1 MNKKQK
7 KNLYRIIAALV
18 LVLILKLL
26 PQFPTPVELLL
37 YCIPYLVVGW
47 DVLRKALLGI
57 KNRQPF
63 DECFLMAVATVGAFA
78 LEVGAADPAAAV
90 SEQKAATSH
99 RLGGGEIIGEGFVK
113 AYGTVYTLSGNYT
126 QSITIETKQDITIN
140 IDDEVTITGVAKF
153 LDVTGTGKVTIN
165 GTKDGVDQKIKMT
178 TDCNVMNTGDTGVVY
193 LEAAGADVTCNGGD
207 YYSKETSEVNSTY
220 SVFCVKDGSLKLNEV
235 TAEAGERTHVID
247 CGGNS
252 SASVEIHGGNFK
264 ASGINSG
271 GIDCRGKGSVSI
283 YNAKVESGNYVLA
296 VGGSS
301 ADLKIYN
308 STVVGENEN
317 SCVSVQHGG
326 SFWAENC
333 EFTSVGNQNYHGGL
347 LYMLSGEATI
357 KDSNY
362 VAEQNGVTG
371 ILAQYLGFAFLN
383 GPHKLTVENTKIK
396 GCEKALSFGYDPEGS
411 DIKLKNV
418 TFEDNETDI
427 YLKNDSS
434 TPTNAPQVEL
444 DEGTKDTVGAI
455 TVQVANPAEGVQITT
470 KTTGKDYQQNLKLTG
485 KNDDW
490 LIGYKKDADGEYRY
504 LTQRKGD
511 KYFGLNT
518 INATATTGEGDNVTT
533 LKPYAQLKEGT
544 PVNLTADILE
554 GKKFARWKVEKVAD
568 GTPVTGLLDAE
579 TENTEN
585 TSFSM
590 PEYDVIITAEYED
603 EIIVDP
609 GTGDTDY
616 GGDIAAGVVIGG
628 IAAVGA
634 YEVGTGLYRILAM
647 DDVAM
652 PTNRIA
658 LAKLLWERAGK
669 PEPESTALYSD
680 ISAEDTDAQK
690 AARWAVEQELLNDA
704 EDGKFH
710 PAFPVSK
717 LRVCL
722 TWEKAKQKGLFD
734 QNNEA

>member
-1 MNKKQK
+1 MRKKS
-7 KNLYRIIAALV
+7 LRFISAALAV
-18 LVLILKLL
+18 SMMASTL
-26 PQFPTPVELLL
+26 P
-37 YCIPYLVVGW
+37 
-47 DVLRKALLGI
+47 
-57 KNRQPF
+57 
-63 DECFLMAVATVGAFA
+63 VGAFA
-78 LEVGAADPAAAV
+78 LEVGAGETTAAV
-90 SEQKAATSH
+90 SEQKAATPCH
-99 RLGGGEIIGEGFVK
+99 LDGGKTIGETFVET
-113 AYGTVYTLSGNYT
+113 YGTVYTLSGNYT
-126 QSITIETKQDITIN
+126 QGITIETKQDITIN

-178 TDCNVMNTGDTGVVY
+178 TNFGEVGGDTGIVY
-193 LEAAGADVTCNGGD
+193 LDAAGADVTCNGGD
-207 YYSKETSEVNSTY
+207 YYSEETSEVWSTY
-220 SVFCVKDGSLKLNEV
+220 SVFCVKDGSLKLNKV
-235 TAEAGERTHVID
+235 IAEAGESTRVVD
-247 CGGNS
+247 CGVYTTS
-252 SASVEIHGGNFK
+252 SLATVEIQEGTFK
-264 ASGINSG
+264 AAGNDSGVIHCGNKGTMTINNATLEMHNG
-271 GIDCRGKGSVSI
+271 GS
-283 YNAKVESGNYVLA
+283 YVLA
-296 VGGSS
+296 ASGSS

-317 SCVSVQHGG
+317 SCVTVQHGG

-333 EFTSVGNQNYHGGL
+333 KFTSVGNRNYNGGL

-418 TFEDNETDI
+418 TFENNKTDI
-427 YLKNDSS
+427 YLSNDSS

-444 DEGTKDTVGAI
+444 DEGTKDTTGAI
-455 TVQVANPAEGVQITT
+455 TVEVAYPAEGVQITT
-470 KTTGKDYQQNLKLTG
+470 KNTGKDYQQNLKLTS
-485 KNDDW
+485 KNDGW
-490 LIGYKKDADGEYRY
+490 LIGYEKGADGEYRY
-504 LTQRKGD
+504 LTQRKDD

-518 INATATTGEGDNVTT
+518 ISATATTGEGDNVTT

-544 PVNLTADILE
+544 PVKLTADILE

-603 EIIVDP
+603 EITVDP

-690 AARWAVEQELLNDA
+690 AARWAVEQGLMKD
-704 EDGKFH
+704 DTDQDDQKFH

-722 TWEKAKQKGLFD
+722 TWNAAREMGLFD
-734 QNNEA
+734 KTEA

>member
-1 MNKKQK
+1 MRKKS
-7 KNLYRIIAALV
+7 LRFISAALAV
-18 LVLILKLL
+18 SMMASTL
-26 PQFPTPVELLL
+26 P
-37 YCIPYLVVGW
+37 
-47 DVLRKALLGI
+47 
-57 KNRQPF
+57 
-63 DECFLMAVATVGAFA
+63 VGAFA
-78 LEVGAADPAAAV
+78 LEVGAADPAATV

-99 RLGGGEIIGEGFVK
+99 RLEGGEIIDDV

-126 QSITIETKQDITIN
+126 QGITIKTKQDITIN

-178 TDCNVMNTGDTGVVY
+178 TDHDHDVIDTGYTGVVF

-207 YYSKETSEVNSTY
+207 YYSKEMSNVGASY

-235 TAEAGERTHVID
+235 TAEAGWNTHVIN
-247 CGGNS
+247 CEGNS

-264 ASGINSG
+264 ASESSESNSG
-271 GIDCRGKGSVSI
+271 GIDCGGKGSVSI

-301 ADLKIYN
+301 AELKIYN
-308 STVVGENEN
+308 STVVGENKS
-317 SCVSVQHGG
+317 SCVTVQHGG

-333 EFTSVGNQNYHGGL
+333 EFTSVGNKNYNGGL
-347 LYMLSGEATI
+347 LYMLSGKATI

-362 VAEQNGVTG
+362 VAERNGVNG
-371 ILAQYLGFAFLN
+371 IRAQYLTVPGLT

-396 GCEKALSFGYDPEGS
+396 GCENALSFGYDPEGS
-411 DIKLKNV
+411 DIELKNV
-418 TFEDNETDI
+418 TFEDNKTDI

-434 TPTNAPQVEL
+434 TPANAPQVEL
-444 DEGTKDTVGAI
+444 DEGTKDTAGAI

-470 KTTGKDYQQNLKLTG
+470 KTTGKDYQQSLKLTS

-490 LIGYKKDADGEYRY
+490 LIGYEKDAGGDADGEYRY
-504 LTQRKGD
+504 LTQREGNE
-511 KYFGLNT
+511 YYGLNT

-533 LKPYAQLKEGT
+533 LKPYAQLKKGT
-544 PVNLTADILE
+544 PVKLTADIPDN
-554 GKKFARWKVEKVAD
+554 ARVTGWKVEKIAAD
-568 GTPVTGLLDAE
+568 GVTEMQGVVEYDAE
-579 TENTEN
+579 NPETATL
-585 TSFSM
+585 TM
-590 PEYDVIITAEYED
+590 PDDDIFVTAEYE
-603 EIIVDP
+603 EGATVDP
-609 GTGDTDY
+609 GTGDGDY

-690 AARWAVEQELLNDA
+690 AARWAVEQGLMNDA

-722 TWEKAKQKGLFD
+722 TWENAKQKGLFD
-734 QNNEA
+734 KTEA

>member
-1 MNKKQK
+1 MRKKS
-7 KNLYRIIAALV
+7 LRFISAALAV
-18 LVLILKLL
+18 SMMASTL
-26 PQFPTPVELLL
+26 P
-37 YCIPYLVVGW
+37 
-47 DVLRKALLGI
+47 
-57 KNRQPF
+57 
-63 DECFLMAVATVGAFA
+63 VGAFA
-78 LEVGAADPAAAV
+78 LEVGAGETTAAV

-99 RLGGGEIIGEGFVK
+99 RLGGGEIIGEGLVET
-113 AYGTVYTLSGNYT
+113 YGTVYTLSGNYT
-126 QSITIETKQDITIN
+126 QGITIETKQDITIN

-207 YYSKETSEVNSTY
+207 YYSEETSDAVSTY

-235 TAEAGERTHVID
+235 IAEAGKLTRVVD
-247 CGGNS
+247 CGVYTTS
-252 SASVEIHGGNFK
+252 SLATVEIQRGTFK
-264 ASGINSG
+264 AAGNDSGVIHCGNKGTMTIN
-271 GIDCRGKGSVSI
+271 
-283 YNAKVESGNYVLA
+283 NATLEMHNGGNYVLA
-296 VGGSS
+296 ASGSS
-301 ADLKIYN
+301 AELKIYN
-308 STVVGENEN
+308 STVVGENEH
-317 SCVSVQHGG
+317 SCVTVQHGG

-333 EFTSVGNQNYHGGL
+333 KFTSVGNRNYNGGL

-396 GCEKALSFGYDPEGS
+396 GCKKALELEYDPEGS

-418 TFEDNETDI
+418 TFENNETDI

-434 TPTNAPQVEL
+434 TPANAPQVEL
-444 DEGTKDTVGAI
+444 DEGTKDTAGAI
-455 TVQVANPAEGVQITT
+455 TVEVENPANGVQITT
-470 KTTGKDYQQNLKLTG
+470 KTTDEDYQQNLKLTG

-504 LTQRKGD
+504 LTQRKGNE
-511 KYFGLNT
+511 YYGLNT

-533 LKPYAQLKEGT
+533 LGPYAQVKEGT
-544 PVNLTADILE
+544 PVKLTADILDN
-554 GKKFARWKVEKVAD
+554 ARVTGWKVEKIA
-568 GTPVTGLLDAE
+568 AE
-579 TENTEN
+579 GVIEVYGVVDYDHENPETA
-585 TSFSM
+585 TLTM
-590 PEYDVIITAEYED
+590 PNYDIFVTAEYE
-603 EIIVDP
+603 EGATVDP
-609 GTGDTDY
+609 GTGDSDY

-722 TWEKAKQKGLFD
+722 TWENAKQKGLFD
-734 QNNEA
+734 

>member
-1 MNKKQK
+1 MRKKS
-7 KNLYRIIAALV
+7 LRFISAALAV
-18 LVLILKLL
+18 SMMASTL
-26 PQFPTPVELLL
+26 P
-37 YCIPYLVVGW
+37 
-47 DVLRKALLGI
+47 
-57 KNRQPF
+57 
-63 DECFLMAVATVGAFA
+63 VGAFA
-78 LEVGAADPAAAV
+78 LEVGAGETTATV
-90 SEQKAATSH
+90 SEQEAATSH
-99 RLGGGEIIGEGFVK
+99 RLDGGEIIGEGV
-113 AYGTVYTLSGNYT
+113 ANGTVYTLSGNYT
-126 QSITIETKQDITIN
+126 KGITIETKQDITIN
-140 IDDEVTITGVAKF
+140 IEGEVTVTGVAKF

-165 GTKDGVDQKIKMT
+165 GTKEGANQKIKMT

-207 YYSKETSEVNSTY
+207 YYSEEMSGVDSTY
-220 SVFCVKDGSLKLNEV
+220 SVFCVKDGSLKLNAV
-235 TAEAGERTHVID
+235 TAEAGKRTDVVD
-247 CGGNS
+247 CGETNS
-252 SASVEIHGGNFK
+252 SASVEIHGGSFK

-271 GIDCRGKGSVSI
+271 VIDCRYKGSVSI
-283 YNAKVESGNYVLA
+283 YNATLEMHNGGNYVLA

-317 SCVSVQHGG
+317 SCVTVQHGG

-333 EFTSVGNQNYHGGL
+333 EFTSVGNKNYNGGL

-371 ILAQYLGFAFLN
+371 ILARYLGFASLN

-396 GCEKALSFGYDPEGS
+396 GCKKAVELDYDPEGS
-411 DIKLKNV
+411 DIELKNV
-418 TFEDNETDI
+418 TFEDNETDL
-427 YLKNDSS
+427 YLKNSTE

-444 DEGTKDTVGAI
+444 DEGTKDTTGAI
-455 TVQVANPAEGVQITT
+455 TVEVAYPAEGVQITT
-470 KTTGKDYQQNLKLTG
+470 KTTGKDYQQSLKLTS
-485 KNDDW
+485 KNDGW
-490 LIGYKKDADGEYRY
+490 LIGYEKDADGDADGEYRY
-504 LTQRKGD
+504 LTQRKDD

-518 INATATTGEGDNVTT
+518 INATATTGEGDKVTA
-533 LKPYAQLKEGT
+533 LGPYAQLKEGT
-544 PVNLTADILE
+544 PVKLTADIPE

-603 EIIVDP
+603 EITVAP
-609 GTGDTDY
+609 GTGDSDY

-669 PEPESTALYSD
+669 PEPGSTALYSD

-734 QNNEA
+734 

>member
-1 MNKKQK
+1 MRKKS
-7 KNLYRIIAALV
+7 LRFISAALAV
-18 LVLILKLL
+18 SMMASTL
-26 PQFPTPVELLL
+26 P
-37 YCIPYLVVGW
+37 
-47 DVLRKALLGI
+47 
-57 KNRQPF
+57 
-63 DECFLMAVATVGAFA
+63 VGAFA
-78 LEVGAADPAAAV
+78 LEVGAGETTAAV

-99 RLGGGEIIGEGFVK
+99 RLGGSEIIGEGFVE

-126 QSITIETKQDITIN
+126 QGITIETKQDITIN

-165 GTKDGVDQKIKMT
+165 GTKDGVNQKIKMT

-207 YYSKETSEVNSTY
+207 YYSEETSDAVSTY

-235 TAEAGERTHVID
+235 IAEAGKLTRVVD
-247 CGGNS
+247 CGVYTTS
-252 SASVEIHGGNFK
+252 SLATVEIQEGTFK
-264 ASGINSG
+264 AAGNDSGVIHCGNKGTMTIN
-271 GIDCRGKGSVSI
+271 
-283 YNAKVESGNYVLA
+283 NATLEMHNGGNYVLA
-296 VGGSS
+296 ASGSS
-301 ADLKIYN
+301 AELKIYN

-317 SCVSVQHGG
+317 SCVTVQHGG

-333 EFTSVGNQNYHGGL
+333 KFTSVGNQNYNGGL
-347 LYMLSGEATI
+347 LYMLSGKATI

-362 VAEQNGVTG
+362 VAERNSVTG

-396 GCEKALSFGYDPEGS
+396 GCENALSFGYDPEGS

-418 TFEDNETDI
+418 TFENNETDI

-434 TPTNAPQVEL
+434 TPANAPQVEL
-444 DEGTKDTVGAI
+444 DEGTKDTAGAI
-455 TVQVANPAEGVQITT
+455 TVEVAHPAEGVQITT

-490 LIGYKKDADGEYRY
+490 LIGYEKGADGEYRY
-504 LTQRKGD
+504 LTQRKGNE
-511 KYFGLNT
+511 YYGLNT
-518 INATATTGEGDNVTT
+518 INATATTGKGDNVTT
-533 LKPYAQLKEGT
+533 LGPYAQLKEGT
-544 PVNLTADILE
+544 PVKLTADIPDN
-554 GKKFARWKVEKVAD
+554 ARVTGWKVEKIA
-568 GTPVTGLLDAE
+568 AE
-579 TENTEN
+579 GVIEVYGVVDYDHENPETA
-585 TSFSM
+585 TLTM
-590 PEYDVIITAEYED
+590 PNYDIFVTAEYE
-603 EIIVDP
+603 EGATVDP
-609 GTGDTDY
+609 GTGDSDY

-722 TWEKAKQKGLFD
+722 TWENAKQKGLFD
-734 QNNEA
+734 

>member
-1 MNKKQK
+1 MRKKS
-7 KNLYRIIAALV
+7 LRFISAALAV
-18 LVLILKLL
+18 SMMASTL
-26 PQFPTPVELLL
+26 P
-37 YCIPYLVVGW
+37 
-47 DVLRKALLGI
+47 
-57 KNRQPF
+57 
-63 DECFLMAVATVGAFA
+63 VGAFA
-78 LEVGAADPAAAV
+78 LEVGAGETTAAV

-99 RLGGGEIIGEGFVK
+99 RLGGSEIIGEGFVE

-126 QSITIETKQDITIN
+126 QGITIETKQDITIN
-140 IDDEVTITGVAKF
+140 IDGEVTITGVAKF

-252 SASVEIHGGNFK
+252 SASVEIHEGNFK
-264 ASGINSG
+264 ASGFNSG

-296 VGGSS
+296 VSGSS
-301 ADLKIYN
+301 AELKIYN

-317 SCVSVQHGG
+317 SCVTVQSGG

-333 EFTSVGNQNYHGGL
+333 EFTSVGNRNYNGGL
-347 LYMLSGEATI
+347 LYMLSGKATI

-362 VAEQNGVTG
+362 VAERNSVTG
-371 ILAQYLGFAFLN
+371 ILAQYLDFAFLN

-396 GCEKALSFGYDPEGS
+396 GCEKAFELEYDREGS
-411 DIKLKNV
+411 DIELKNV
-418 TFEDNETDI
+418 TFEDNETDL
-427 YLKNDSS
+427 YLKNSTE

-444 DEGTKDTVGAI
+444 DEGTKDTAGAI
-455 TVQVANPAEGVQITT
+455 TVQVAHPAEGVQITT
-470 KTTGKDYQQNLKLTG
+470 KTTGKDYQQSLKLTS
-485 KNDDW
+485 KNDSW
-490 LIGYKKDADGEYRY
+490 LIGYEKDADGDADGEYRY
-504 LTQRKGD
+504 LTQRKGN

-554 GKKFARWKVEKVAD
+554 GKKFTGWKVEKVAD
-568 GTPVTGLLDAE
+568 GTLVTGLLDAE

-603 EIIVDP
+603 EITVDP
-609 GTGDTDY
+609 GTSDTDY

-722 TWEKAKQKGLFD
+722 TWENAKQKGLFD
-734 QNNEA
+734 

>member
-1 MNKKQK
+1 MRKKS
-7 KNLYRIIAALV
+7 LRFISAALAV
-18 LVLILKLL
+18 SMMASTL
-26 PQFPTPVELLL
+26 P
-37 YCIPYLVVGW
+37 
-47 DVLRKALLGI
+47 
-57 KNRQPF
+57 
-63 DECFLMAVATVGAFA
+63 VGAFA

-178 TDCNVMNTGDTGVVY
+178 TDHDHDVIDTGYTGVVF

-301 ADLKIYN
+301 AELKIYN

-317 SCVSVQHGG
+317 SCVTVQSGG

-333 EFTSVGNQNYHGGL
+333 EFTSVGNRNYNGGL
-347 LYMLSGEATI
+347 LYMLSGKATI

-362 VAEQNGVTG
+362 VAERNSVTG
-371 ILAQYLGFAFLN
+371 ILAQYLDFAFLN

-396 GCEKALSFGYDPEGS
+396 GCEKALSFGYDPDGS

-427 YLKNDSS
+427 YLENDSS
-434 TPTNAPQVEL
+434 TPANAPQVKL
-444 DEGTKDTVGAI
+444 DKGTKDTAGAI

-470 KTTGKDYQQNLKLTG
+470 KTTGKDYQQSLKLTS
-485 KNDDW
+485 KNDGW
-490 LIGYKKDADGEYRY
+490 LIGYEKDADGDADGEYRY

-544 PVNLTADILE
+544 PVKLTADILDN
-554 GKKFARWKVEKVAD
+554 ARVTGWKVEKIA
-568 GTPVTGLLDAE
+568 AE
-579 TENTEN
+579 GVIEVYGVVDYDHENPETA
-585 TSFSM
+585 TLTM
-590 PEYDVIITAEYED
+590 PNYDIFVTAEYE
-603 EIIVDP
+603 EGATVDP
-609 GTGDTDY
+609 GTGDSDY

-722 TWEKAKQKGLFD
+722 TWENAKQKGLFD
-734 QNNEA
+734 

>member
-1 MNKKQK
+1 MRKKS
-7 KNLYRIIAALV
+7 LRFISAALAV
-18 LVLILKLL
+18 SMMASTL
-26 PQFPTPVELLL
+26 P
-37 YCIPYLVVGW
+37 
-47 DVLRKALLGI
+47 
-57 KNRQPF
+57 
-63 DECFLMAVATVGAFA
+63 VGAFA
-78 LEVGAADPAAAV
+78 LEVGAGETTAAV
-90 SEQKAATSH
+90 SEQKAATPH
-99 RLGGGEIIGEGFVK
+99 PLGGGEKIGETFVK

-264 ASGINSG
+264 ASGFNSG

-296 VGGSS
+296 VSGSS
-301 ADLKIYN
+301 AELKIYN

-317 SCVSVQHGG
+317 SCVTVQSGG

-333 EFTSVGNQNYHGGL
+333 EFTSVGNRNYNGGL
-347 LYMLSGEATI
+347 LYMLSGKATI

-362 VAEQNGVTG
+362 VAERNSVTG

-396 GCEKALSFGYDPEGS
+396 GCKKALELEYDPEGS

-418 TFEDNETDI
+418 TFENNETDI

-434 TPTNAPQVEL
+434 TPANAPQVEL
-444 DEGTKDTVGAI
+444 DEGTKDTAGAI
-455 TVQVANPAEGVQITT
+455 TVEVAHPAEGVQITT
-470 KTTGKDYQQNLKLTG
+470 KTTGKDYQQSLKLTS
-485 KNDDW
+485 KNDGW
-490 LIGYKKDADGEYRY
+490 LIGYEKDADGDADGEYRY

-518 INATATTGEGDNVTT
+518 INATATTGKGDNVTT
-533 LKPYAQLKEGT
+533 LGPYAQVKEDT
-544 PVNLTADILE
+544 EVTLTANAASGDTAS
-554 GKKFARWKVEKVAD
+554 GDKKFVRWKAEKVTAD
-568 GTPVTGLLDAE
+568 SVEDVSSLIVADSENPE
-579 TENTEN
+579 TATL
-585 TSFSM
+585 TM
-590 PEYDVIITAEYED
+590 PDYDIFVTAEYE
-603 EIIVDP
+603 EGATVDP
-609 GTGDTDY
+609 GTSDTDY

-734 QNNEA
+734 QNTEA

>member
-1 MNKKQK
+1 MRKKS
-7 KNLYRIIAALV
+7 LRFISAALAV
-18 LVLILKLL
+18 SMMASTL
-26 PQFPTPVELLL
+26 P
-37 YCIPYLVVGW
+37 
-47 DVLRKALLGI
+47 
-57 KNRQPF
+57 
-63 DECFLMAVATVGAFA
+63 VGAFA
-78 LEVGAADPAAAV
+78 LEVGAGETTAAV
-90 SEQKAATSH
+90 SEQEAATVLSH
-99 RLGGGEIIGEGFVK
+99 DGGTINAGHYIMEG
-113 AYGTVYTLSGNYT
+113 GNYT
-126 QSITIETKQDITIN
+126 GGFTIDTTGDVTIDITG
-140 IDDEVTITGVAKF
+140 EVTVTGVFKF
-153 LDVTGTGKVTIN
+153 LHVTGTGKVIIN

-178 TDCNVMNTGDTGVVY
+178 TTFREVDTEDTGIVY
-193 LEAAGADVTCNGGD
+193 LDAAGADVTCNGGD
-207 YYSKETSEVNSTY
+207 YYSVETSNVVSAY
-220 SVFCVKDGSLKLNEV
+220 SVFCVKDGSLKLNKV
-235 TAEAGERTHVID
+235 TAEAGNRTDVVD
-247 CGGNS
+247 CGKTNS
-252 SASVEIHGGNFK
+252 SASVEIHGGSFK
-264 ASGINSG
+264 ASGIDSMV
-271 GIDCRGKGSVSI
+271 IDCNSKGTI
-283 YNAKVESGNYVLA
+283 YNATLEMHNGGNYVLTA
-296 VGGSS
+296 SGSS

-317 SCVSVQHGG
+317 SCVTVQHGG

-333 EFTSVGNQNYHGGL
+333 EFTSVGNKNYNGGL
-347 LYMLSGEATI
+347 LYMLSGKATI

-362 VAEQNGVTG
+362 VAERNSVTG

-396 GCEKALSFGYDPEGS
+396 GCKKALELEYDPEGS

-418 TFEDNETDI
+418 TFENNETDI

-434 TPTNAPQVEL
+434 TPANAPQVEL
-444 DEGTKDTVGAI
+444 DEGTKDTAGAI
-455 TVQVANPAEGVQITT
+455 TVEVAHPAEGVQITT
-470 KTTGKDYQQNLKLTG
+470 KTTGKDYQQSLKLTS
-485 KNDDW
+485 KNDGW
-490 LIGYKKDADGEYRY
+490 LIGYEKDADGDADGEYRY

-518 INATATTGEGDNVTT
+518 INATATTGKGDNVTT
-533 LKPYAQLKEGT
+533 LGPYAQLKEGT
-544 PVNLTADILE
+544 PVKLTADILDN
-554 GKKFARWKVEKVAD
+554 ARVTGWKVEKIA
-568 GTPVTGLLDAE
+568 AE
-579 TENTEN
+579 GVIEVYGVVDYDHENPETA
-585 TSFSM
+585 TLTM
-590 PEYDVIITAEYED
+590 PDYDIFVTAEYE
-603 EIIVDP
+603 EGATVDP
-609 GTGDTDY
+609 GTGDSDY

-722 TWEKAKQKGLFD
+722 TWENAKQKGLFD
-734 QNNEA
+734 

>member
-1 MNKKQK
+1 MRKKS
-7 KNLYRIIAALV
+7 LRFISAALAV
-18 LVLILKLL
+18 SMMASTL
-26 PQFPTPVELLL
+26 P
-37 YCIPYLVVGW
+37 
-47 DVLRKALLGI
+47 
-57 KNRQPF
+57 
-63 DECFLMAVATVGAFA
+63 VGAFA
-78 LEVGAADPAAAV
+78 LEVGAGETTAAV
-90 SEQKAATSH
+90 SEQEAAKSH
-99 RLGGGEIIGEGFVK
+99 RLDGGEIIGEDVANG
-113 AYGTVYTLSGNYT
+113 AVYTLSGNYT
-126 QSITIETKQDITIN
+126 QGISITTSKDITIN
-140 IDDEVTITGVAKF
+140 IEGEVTVTGVVKF
-153 LDVTGTGKVTIN
+153 LYVTGTGKVTIN
-165 GTKDGVDQKIKMT
+165 GTKDGAAIKMT
-178 TDCNVMNTGDTGVVY
+178 TNCEAVDTIDSGIVY
-193 LEAAGADVTCNGGD
+193 LDAAGADVTCNGGD
-207 YYSKETSEVNSTY
+207 YYSEETSDIWSTY
-220 SVFCVKDGSLKLNEV
+220 SVFCVKDGSLKLNAV
-235 TAEAGERTHVID
+235 TAEAGKGTDVVD
-247 CGGNS
+247 CGETNSSATNS
-252 SASVEIHGGNFK
+252 SASVEIHGGSFK
-264 ASGINSG
+264 ASGSSSG
-271 GIDCRGKGSVSI
+271 VIDCRYKGSVSI
-283 YNAKVESGNYVLA
+283 YNATLEMHNGGNHVLA

-301 ADLKIYN
+301 AELKIYN
-308 STVVGENEN
+308 STVVGENEH
-317 SCVSVQHGG
+317 SCVTVQHGG

-333 EFTSVGNQNYHGGL
+333 KFTSVGNQSYNGGL

-362 VAEQNGVTG
+362 VAKQNGVTG

-396 GCEKALSFGYDPEGS
+396 GCENALSFGYDPEGS

-434 TPTNAPQVEL
+434 TPANAPQVEL
-444 DEGTKDTVGAI
+444 DEGTKDTAGAI
-455 TVQVANPAEGVQITT
+455 TVEVANPAEGVQITT
-470 KTTGKDYQQNLKLTG
+470 KTTGKDYQQNLKLTS

-518 INATATTGEGDNVTT
+518 IDATATTGEGGNVTT
-533 LKPYAQLKEGT
+533 LEPYAQVKEGT
-544 PVNLTADILE
+544 PVNLTANAAPG

-590 PEYDVIITAEYED
+590 PEYDVIITAEYE
-603 EIIVDP
+603 EGTTVDP
-609 GTGDTDY
+609 GTSDTDY

-734 QNNEA
+734 KTEA

>member
-1 MNKKQK
+1 MRKKS
-7 KNLYRIIAALV
+7 LRFISAALAV
-18 LVLILKLL
+18 SMMASTL
-26 PQFPTPVELLL
+26 P
-37 YCIPYLVVGW
+37 
-47 DVLRKALLGI
+47 
-57 KNRQPF
+57 
-63 DECFLMAVATVGAFA
+63 VGAFA
-78 LEVGAADPAAAV
+78 LEVGAGETTATV

-99 RLGGGEIIGEGFVK
+99 RLEGGEIIGEGV
-113 AYGTVYTLSGNYT
+113 ANGTVYTLSGNYT
-126 QSITIETKQDITIN
+126 QGISITTSKDITIN
-140 IDDEVTITGVAKF
+140 IEGEVTVTGVAKF

-165 GTKDGVDQKIKMT
+165 GTKDGADQKIKMT

-207 YYSKETSEVNSTY
+207 YYSKETSDVVSTY
-220 SVFCVKDGSLKLNEV
+220 SVFCVKDGSLKLNKV
-235 TAEAGERTHVID
+235 IAGAGEYTDVID

-271 GIDCRGKGSVSI
+271 GIDCRNKGSVSI

-296 VGGSS
+296 ASGSS
-301 ADLKIYN
+301 AELKIYN
-308 STVVGENEN
+308 STIVGKNEN
-317 SCVSVQHGG
+317 SCVTVQHGG

-333 EFTSVGNQNYHGGL
+333 EFTSVGNRNYNGGL

-371 ILAQYLGFAFLN
+371 ILAQYLGFASLN

-396 GCEKALSFGYDPEGS
+396 GCKKAVELDYDPEGS

-418 TFEDNETDI
+418 TFEDNETDL
-427 YLKNDSS
+427 YLKNSTE

-444 DEGTKDTVGAI
+444 DEGTKDTAGAI
-455 TVQVANPAEGVQITT
+455 TVEVANPADGVQITT
-470 KTTGKDYQQNLKLTG
+470 KNTGKDYQQNLKLTS
-485 KNDDW
+485 KNDGW
-490 LIGYKKDADGEYRY
+490 LIGYEKDAGGEYRY

-511 KYFGLNT
+511 KYYGLNT
-518 INATATTGEGDNVTT
+518 ISATATTGEGDNVTT
-533 LKPYAQLKEGT
+533 LKPYAQLKEDT
-544 PVNLTADILE
+544 PVKLTADILE

-603 EIIVDP
+603 EITVDP
-609 GTGDTDY
+609 GTGDSDY

-690 AARWAVEQELLNDA
+690 AARWAVEQGLMNDA

-722 TWEKAKQKGLFD
+722 TWENAKQKGLFD
-734 QNNEA
+734 

>member
-1 MNKKQK
+1 MRKKS
-7 KNLYRIIAALV
+7 LRFISAALAV
-18 LVLILKLL
+18 SMMASTL
-26 PQFPTPVELLL
+26 P
-37 YCIPYLVVGW
+37 
-47 DVLRKALLGI
+47 
-57 KNRQPF
+57 
-63 DECFLMAVATVGAFA
+63 VGAFA
-78 LEVGAADPAAAV
+78 LEVGAGETTAAV
-90 SEQKAATSH
+90 SEQKAATPCH
-99 RLGGGEIIGEGFVK
+99 LDGGKTIGETFVET
-113 AYGTVYTLSGNYT
+113 YGTVYTLSGNYT
-126 QSITIETKQDITIN
+126 QGITIETKQDITIN
-140 IDDEVTITGVAKF
+140 IDGEVTITGVAKF

-235 TAEAGERTHVID
+235 TAEAGESTHVID

-301 ADLKIYN
+301 AELKIYN

-317 SCVSVQHGG
+317 SCVTVQSGG

-333 EFTSVGNQNYHGGL
+333 EFTSVGNRNYNGGL
-347 LYMLSGEATI
+347 LYMLSGKATI

-362 VAEQNGVTG
+362 VAERNSVTG

-396 GCEKALSFGYDPEGS
+396 GCKKALELEYDPEGS

-418 TFEDNETDI
+418 TFENNETDI

-434 TPTNAPQVEL
+434 TPANAPQVEL
-444 DEGTKDTVGAI
+444 DEGTKDTAGAI
-455 TVQVANPAEGVQITT
+455 TVEVAHPAEGVQITT
-470 KTTGKDYQQNLKLTG
+470 KTTGKDYQQSLKLTS
-485 KNDDW
+485 KNDGW
-490 LIGYKKDADGEYRY
+490 LIGYEKDADGDADGEYRY

-533 LKPYAQLKEGT
+533 LGPYAQVKEDT
-544 PVNLTADILE
+544 EVTLTANAASGDTAS
-554 GKKFARWKVEKVAD
+554 GDKKFVRWKAEKVTAD
-568 GTPVTGLLDAE
+568 SVEDVSSLIVADSENPE
-579 TENTEN
+579 TATL
-585 TSFSM
+585 TM
-590 PEYDVIITAEYED
+590 PNYDIFVTAEYE
-603 EIIVDP
+603 EGATVDP
-609 GTGDTDY
+609 GTGDSDY

-722 TWEKAKQKGLFD
+722 TWENAKQKGLFD
-734 QNNEA
+734 

>member
-1 MNKKQK
+1 MRKKS
-7 KNLYRIIAALV
+7 LRFISAALAV
-18 LVLILKLL
+18 SMMASTL
-26 PQFPTPVELLL
+26 P
-37 YCIPYLVVGW
+37 
-47 DVLRKALLGI
+47 
-57 KNRQPF
+57 
-63 DECFLMAVATVGAFA
+63 VGAFA
-78 LEVGAADPAAAV
+78 LEVGAGETTAAV

-99 RLGGGEIIGEGFVK
+99 RLEGGEIIDDV

-126 QSITIETKQDITIN
+126 QGITIKTKQDITIN

-178 TDCNVMNTGDTGVVY
+178 TDHDHDVIDTGYTGVVF

-207 YYSKETSEVNSTY
+207 YYSEETSNVGSTY

-247 CGGNS
+247 CEGNS

-264 ASGINSG
+264 AAGGNSG
-271 GIDCRGKGSVSI
+271 GIDCGGKGSVSI

-301 ADLKIYN
+301 AELKIYN
-308 STVVGENEN
+308 STVVGENKS
-317 SCVSVQHGG
+317 SCVTVQYGG

-333 EFTSVGNQNYHGGL
+333 EFTSVGNQNYNGGL

-371 ILAQYLGFAFLN
+371 ILARYLTVPGLT

-396 GCEKALSFGYDPEGS
+396 GCKEAFELEYDPDGS

-427 YLKNDSS
+427 YLENDEN
-434 TPTNAPQVEL
+434 TPANAPHVEL
-444 DEGTKDTVGAI
+444 DENTKDTAGAI

-470 KTTGKDYQQNLKLTG
+470 KTTGKDYQQSLKLTS

-533 LKPYAQLKEGT
+533 LGPYAQVKEDT
-544 PVNLTADILE
+544 EVTLTANAASGDTAS
-554 GKKFARWKVEKVAD
+554 GDKKFVRWKAEKVTAD
-568 GTPVTGLLDAE
+568 SVEDVSSLIVADSENPE
-579 TENTEN
+579 TATL
-585 TSFSM
+585 TM
-590 PEYDVIITAEYED
+590 PNYDIFVTAEYE
-603 EIIVDP
+603 EGATVDP
-609 GTGDTDY
+609 GTGDSDY

-722 TWEKAKQKGLFD
+722 TWENAKQKGLFD
-734 QNNEA
+734 

>member
-1 MNKKQK
+1 MRKKS
-7 KNLYRIIAALV
+7 LRFISAALAMSMMAST
-18 LVLILKLL
+18 L
-26 PQFPTPVELLL
+26 P
-37 YCIPYLVVGW
+37 
-47 DVLRKALLGI
+47 
-57 KNRQPF
+57 
-63 DECFLMAVATVGAFA
+63 VGAFA
-78 LEVGAADPAAAV
+78 LEVGAGETTAAV

-99 RLGGGEIIGEGFVK
+99 RLEGGKIIDEGFVE
-113 AYGTVYTLSGNYT
+113 ANGTVYTLSGNYT
-126 QSITIETKQDITIN
+126 QGITIETKQDITIN

-178 TDCNVMNTGDTGVVY
+178 TDFGVINTGDTGIVY
-193 LEAAGADVTCNGGD
+193 LDAAGADVTCNGGD
-207 YYSKETSEVNSTY
+207 YYSKETSHVSSSY
-220 SVFCVKDGSLKLNEV
+220 SVFCVNDGSLKLNEV
-235 TAEAGERTHVID
+235 TAEAGWNTYVIN
-247 CGGNS
+247 CEGNS

-264 ASGINSG
+264 ASESTSG
-271 GIDCRGKGSVSI
+271 GIACGDKGSVSI

-301 ADLKIYN
+301 AELKIYN

-317 SCVSVQHGG
+317 SCVTVQHGG

-333 EFTSVGNQNYHGGL
+333 EFTSVGNKNYNGGL
-347 LYMLSGEATI
+347 LYMLSGKATI

-362 VAEQNGVTG
+362 VAERNGVTG
-371 ILAQYLGFAFLN
+371 ILAQYLTVPGLT

-396 GCEKALSFGYDPEGS
+396 GCENALSFGYDPEGS
-411 DIKLKNV
+411 DIELKNV

-434 TPTNAPQVEL
+434 TPANAPQVEL
-444 DEGTKDTVGAI
+444 DEGTKDTAGAI

-470 KTTGKDYQQNLKLTG
+470 KTTGKDYQQSLKLTS
-485 KNDDW
+485 KNDGW
-490 LIGYKKDADGEYRY
+490 LIGYEKDADGDADGEYRY
-504 LTQRKGD
+504 LTKRKGD

-544 PVNLTADILE
+544 PVKLTADILE

-590 PEYDVIITAEYED
+590 PEYDVIITAEYEN
-603 EIIVDP
+603 EIVVDP
-609 GTGDTDY
+609 GTGDSDY

-690 AARWAVEQELLNDA
+690 AARWAVEQGLMNDA

-722 TWEKAKQKGLFD
+722 TWNAAREMGLFD
-734 QNNEA
+734 KTEE

>member
-1 MNKKQK
+1 MRKKS
-7 KNLYRIIAALV
+7 LRFISAALAV
-18 LVLILKLL
+18 SMMASTL
-26 PQFPTPVELLL
+26 P
-37 YCIPYLVVGW
+37 
-47 DVLRKALLGI
+47 
-57 KNRQPF
+57 
-63 DECFLMAVATVGAFA
+63 VGAFA
-78 LEVGAADPAAAV
+78 LEVGAGETTAAV
-90 SEQKAATSH
+90 SEQKAATPH
-99 RLGGGEIIGEGFVK
+99 PLGGGEKIGETFVK

-178 TDCNVMNTGDTGVVY
+178 TDHDHDVIDTGYTGVVF

-207 YYSKETSEVNSTY
+207 YYSKETSHVGASY

-235 TAEAGERTHVID
+235 TAEAGWNTHVIN
-247 CGGNS
+247 CEGNS

-264 ASGINSG
+264 ASESNSG
-271 GIDCRGKGSVSI
+271 GIDCGGKGSVSI

-301 ADLKIYN
+301 AELKIYN
-308 STVVGENEN
+308 STVVGENKS
-317 SCVSVQHGG
+317 SCVTVQYGG

-333 EFTSVGNQNYHGGL
+333 EFTSVGNQSYSGGF
-347 LYMLSGEATI
+347 LYMLSGKATI

-362 VAEQNGVTG
+362 VAEQNGLTG
-371 ILAQYLGFAFLN
+371 ILAQYLTVPGLT

-396 GCEKALSFGYDPEGS
+396 GCKEAFNLEYDPEGS

-418 TFEDNETDI
+418 TFENNETDI
-427 YLKNDSS
+427 YLENDSS
-434 TPTNAPQVEL
+434 TPANAPQVKL
-444 DEGTKDTVGAI
+444 DKGTKDTAGAI
-455 TVQVANPAEGVQITT
+455 TVEVENPANGVQITT
-470 KTTGKDYQQNLKLTG
+470 KTTDEDYQQNLKLAS
-485 KNDDW
+485 KNDGW

-504 LTQRKGD
+504 LTKREGD
-511 KYFGLNT
+511 NYFGLNT
-518 INATATTGEGDNVTT
+518 INATATTGEGDNATT
-533 LKPYAQLKEGT
+533 LESYAQLTEGT
-544 PVNLTADILE
+544 PVKLTADIPG
-554 GKKFARWKVEKVAD
+554 GKPCTGWKVEKIAAE
-568 GTPVTGLLDAE
+568 GVTEVHDAGVIKYDPENPE
-579 TENTEN
+579 TATL
-585 TSFSM
+585 TM
-590 PEYDVIITAEYED
+590 PDYDIFVTAEYE
-603 EIIVDP
+603 EGATVDP
-609 GTGDTDY
+609 GTGDSDY

-722 TWEKAKQKGLFD
+722 TWENAKQKGLFD
-734 QNNEA
+734 

>member
-1 MNKKQK
+1 MRKKS
-7 KNLYRIIAALV
+7 LRFISAALAV
-18 LVLILKLL
+18 SMMASTL
-26 PQFPTPVELLL
+26 P
-37 YCIPYLVVGW
+37 
-47 DVLRKALLGI
+47 
-57 KNRQPF
+57 
-63 DECFLMAVATVGAFA
+63 VGAFA
-78 LEVGAADPAAAV
+78 LEVGAGETTAAV

-99 RLGGGEIIGEGFVK
+99 RLGGGEKIGETFVK

-126 QSITIETKQDITIN
+126 QGITIETKQDITIN
-140 IDDEVTITGVAKF
+140 IDDTVTITGVAKF

-165 GTKDGVDQKIKMT
+165 GTKDGVDQNIKMK
-178 TDCNVMNTGDTGVVY
+178 TDCDVMNTGDTGIVY
-193 LEAAGADVTCNGGD
+193 LDAAGADVTCNGGD
-207 YYSKETSEVNSTY
+207 YYSEEMSDADSTY
-220 SVFCVKDGSLKLNEV
+220 SVFCVKDGSLKLNAV
-235 TAEAGERTHVID
+235 TAEAGKRTDVVD
-247 CGGNS
+247 CGETNSSATNS
-252 SASVEIHGGNFK
+252 SASVEIHGGSFK
-264 ASGINSG
+264 ASGISSG
-271 GIDCRGKGSVSI
+271 VIDCNSKGTI
-283 YNAKVESGNYVLA
+283 YNATLEMHNGGNYVLDA
-296 VGGSS
+296 IGSS
-301 ADLKIYN
+301 AELKIYN

-317 SCVSVQHGG
+317 SCVTVQFGG

-333 EFTSVGNQNYHGGL
+333 EFTSVGNQNYNGGL

-357 KDSNY
+357 KDSSY
-362 VAEQNGVTG
+362 VTKQSGATG
-371 ILAQYLGFAFLN
+371 ILAQYLNFASLN

-396 GCEKALSFGYDPEGS
+396 GCENALSFGYDPEGS

-418 TFEDNETDI
+418 TFEDNKTDI
-427 YLKNDSS
+427 YLSNDSS

-444 DEGTKDTVGAI
+444 DEGTKDTAGAI

-490 LIGYKKDADGEYRY
+490 LIGYEKGADGEYRY
-504 LTQRKGD
+504 LTQRKGNE
-511 KYFGLNT
+511 YYGLNT
-518 INATATTGEGDNVTT
+518 INATATTGKGDNVTT
-533 LKPYAQLKEGT
+533 LGPYAQLKEGT
-544 PVNLTADILE
+544 PVKLTADIPDN
-554 GKKFARWKVEKVAD
+554 ARVTGWKVEKIA
-568 GTPVTGLLDAE
+568 AE
-579 TENTEN
+579 GVIEVYGVVDYDHENPETA
-585 TSFSM
+585 TLTM
-590 PEYDVIITAEYED
+590 PNYDIFVTAEYE
-603 EIIVDP
+603 EGATVDP
-609 GTGDTDY
+609 GTGDSDY

-722 TWEKAKQKGLFD
+722 TWENAKQKGLFD
-734 QNNEA
+734 

>member
-1 MNKKQK
+1 MRKKS
-7 KNLYRIIAALV
+7 LRFISAALAV
-18 LVLILKLL
+18 SMMASTL
-26 PQFPTPVELLL
+26 P
-37 YCIPYLVVGW
+37 
-47 DVLRKALLGI
+47 
-57 KNRQPF
+57 
-63 DECFLMAVATVGAFA
+63 VGAFA
-78 LEVGAADPAAAV
+78 LEVGAADPAATV
-90 SEQKAATSH
+90 SEQEAAKSH
-99 RLGGGEIIGEGFVK
+99 RLDGGEKIGEEFVEAK
-113 AYGTVYTLSGNYT
+113 GTVYTLSGNYT
-126 QSITIETKQDITIN
+126 KGITIETKQDITIN

-153 LDVTGTGKVTIN
+153 LHVTGTGKVTIN
-165 GTKDGVDQKIKMT
+165 GTKDGADQNIKMK
-178 TDCNVMNTGDTGVVY
+178 TDCDVMNTGDTGIVY
-193 LEAAGADVTCNGGD
+193 LDAAGADVTCNGGD
-207 YYSKETSEVNSTY
+207 YYSEEMSDADSTY
-220 SVFCVKDGSLKLNEV
+220 SVFCVKDGSLKLNAV
-235 TAEAGERTHVID
+235 TAEAGKRTDVVD
-247 CGGNS
+247 CGETNSSATNS
-252 SASVEIHGGNFK
+252 SASVEIHGGSFK
-264 ASGINSG
+264 ASGISSG
-271 GIDCRGKGSVSI
+271 VIDCNSKGTI
-283 YNAKVESGNYVLA
+283 YNATLEMHNGGNYVLDA
-296 VGGSS
+296 IGSS
-301 ADLKIYN
+301 AELKIYN

-317 SCVSVQHGG
+317 SCVTVQFGG

-333 EFTSVGNQNYHGGL
+333 EFTSVGNQNYNGGL
-347 LYMLSGEATI
+347 LYMLSGKATI

-362 VAEQNGVTG
+362 VAERNSVTG
-371 ILAQYLGFAFLN
+371 ILAQYLDFAFLN

-396 GCEKALSFGYDPEGS
+396 GCEKAFELEYDREGS
-411 DIKLKNV
+411 DIELKNV

-434 TPTNAPQVEL
+434 TPANAPQVEL
-444 DEGTKDTVGAI
+444 DEGTKDTAGAI

-470 KTTGKDYQQNLKLTG
+470 KTTGKDYQQNLKLTS
-485 KNDDW
+485 KNDGW
-490 LIGYKKDADGEYRY
+490 LIGYEKDADGDADGEYRY

-518 INATATTGEGDNVTT
+518 ISATATTGEGDNVTT
-533 LKPYAQLKEGT
+533 LGPYAQVKEDT
-544 PVNLTADILE
+544 EVTLTANAASGDTAS
-554 GKKFARWKVEKVAD
+554 GDKKFVRWKAEKVTAD
-568 GTPVTGLLDAE
+568 SVEDVSSLIVADSENPE
-579 TENTEN
+579 TATL
-585 TSFSM
+585 TM
-590 PEYDVIITAEYED
+590 PNYDIFVTAEYE
-603 EIIVDP
+603 EGATVDP
-609 GTGDTDY
+609 GTGDSDY

-722 TWEKAKQKGLFD
+722 TWENAKQKGLFD
-734 QNNEA
+734 

>member
-1 MNKKQK
+1 MRKKS
-7 KNLYRIIAALV
+7 LRFISAALAV
-18 LVLILKLL
+18 SMMASTL
-26 PQFPTPVELLL
+26 P
-37 YCIPYLVVGW
+37 
-47 DVLRKALLGI
+47 
-57 KNRQPF
+57 
-63 DECFLMAVATVGAFA
+63 VGAFA
-78 LEVGAADPAAAV
+78 LEVGAGETTAAV

-99 RLGGGEIIGEGFVK
+99 RLGGSEIIGEGFVE

-126 QSITIETKQDITIN
+126 QGITIETKQDITIN

-178 TDCNVMNTGDTGVVY
+178 TDHDHDVIDTGYTGVVF

-207 YYSKETSEVNSTY
+207 YYSKETSHVGASY

-235 TAEAGERTHVID
+235 TAEAGWNTHVIN
-247 CGGNS
+247 CEGNS

-264 ASGINSG
+264 ASESNSG
-271 GIDCRGKGSVSI
+271 GIDCGGKGSVSI

-301 ADLKIYN
+301 AELKIYN
-308 STVVGENEN
+308 STVVGENKS
-317 SCVSVQHGG
+317 SCVTVQYGG

-333 EFTSVGNQNYHGGL
+333 EFTSVGNQSYSGGF
-347 LYMLSGEATI
+347 LYMLSGKATI

-362 VAEQNGVTG
+362 VAEQNGLTG
-371 ILAQYLGFAFLN
+371 ILAQYLTVPGLT

-396 GCEKALSFGYDPEGS
+396 GCKEAFNLEYDPEGS

-418 TFEDNETDI
+418 TFENNETDI
-427 YLKNDSS
+427 YLENDSS
-434 TPTNAPQVEL
+434 TPANAPQVKL
-444 DEGTKDTVGAI
+444 DEGTKDTAGAI

-470 KTTGKDYQQNLKLTG
+470 KTTGKDYQQNLKLTS
-485 KNDDW
+485 KNDGW
-490 LIGYKKDADGEYRY
+490 LIGYEKDADGDADGEYRY

-518 INATATTGEGDNVTT
+518 ISATATTGEGDNVTT

-590 PEYDVIITAEYED
+590 PEYDVIITAEYEN
-603 EIIVDP
+603 ESIVDP
-609 GTGDTDY
+609 GTSDTDY

-722 TWEKAKQKGLFD
+722 TWENAKQKGLFD
-734 QNNEA
+734 

>member
-1 MNKKQK
+1 MRKKS
-7 KNLYRIIAALV
+7 LRFISAALAV
-18 LVLILKLL
+18 SMMASTL
-26 PQFPTPVELLL
+26 P
-37 YCIPYLVVGW
+37 
-47 DVLRKALLGI
+47 
-57 KNRQPF
+57 
-63 DECFLMAVATVGAFA
+63 VGAFA
-78 LEVGAADPAAAV
+78 LEVGAGETTAAV
-90 SEQKAATSH
+90 SEQKAATPCH
-99 RLGGGEIIGEGFVK
+99 LDGGKTIGETFVET
-113 AYGTVYTLSGNYT
+113 YGTVYTLSGNYT
-126 QSITIETKQDITIN
+126 QGITIETKQDITIN
-140 IDDEVTITGVAKF
+140 IEGEVTITGVAKF

-165 GTKDGVDQKIKMT
+165 GTKDGAAQKIKMT
-178 TDCNVMNTGDTGVVY
+178 TDFEAVRTGDTGIVY
-193 LEAAGADVTCNGGD
+193 LDAAGADVTCNGGD
-207 YYSKETSEVNSTY
+207 YYSEETSDVGSTY
-220 SVFCVKDGSLKLNEV
+220 SVFCVKDGSLKLNAV
-235 TAEAGERTHVID
+235 TAEAGKSTDVVD
-247 CGGNS
+247 CGGTNS
-252 SASVEIHGGNFK
+252 SASVEIHGGSFK
-264 ASGINSG
+264 ASGSNSG
-271 GIDCRGKGSVSI
+271 VIDCNSKGTI
-283 YNAKVESGNYVLA
+283 YNATLEMHNGGSYVLA
-296 VGGSS
+296 AGGSS

-317 SCVSVQHGG
+317 SCVTVQYGG

-333 EFTSVGNQNYHGGL
+333 EFTSTGNNGGKL
-347 LYMLSGEATI
+347 LNMLSGKATI
-357 KDSNY
+357 KDSSY
-362 VAEQNGVTG
+362 VAKQSGMIG
-371 ILAQYLGFAFLN
+371 IRAQYLTVPGLH
-383 GPHKLTVENTKIK
+383 GPHKLTVENTNIK
-396 GCEKALSFGYDPEGS
+396 GCQKAFDLMYDPEGS
-411 DIKLKNV
+411 DIELKNV

-427 YLKNDSS
+427 YLSNDSS
-434 TPTNAPQVEL
+434 TPANAPHVEL
-444 DEGTKDTVGAI
+444 DKGTKDTAGAI

-470 KTTGKDYQQNLKLTG
+470 KTTGKDYQQNLKLAS
-485 KNDDW
+485 KNDGW
-490 LIGYKKDADGEYRY
+490 LIGYEKDADGDADGEYRY

-590 PEYDVIITAEYED
+590 PEYDVIITAEYEN
-603 EIIVDP
+603 ESIVDP
-609 GTGDTDY
+609 GTSDTDY

-722 TWEKAKQKGLFD
+722 TWENAKQKGLFD
-734 QNNEA
+734 

>member
-1 MNKKQK
+1 MRKKS
-7 KNLYRIIAALV
+7 LRFISAALAV
-18 LVLILKLL
+18 SMMASTL
-26 PQFPTPVELLL
+26 P
-37 YCIPYLVVGW
+37 
-47 DVLRKALLGI
+47 
-57 KNRQPF
+57 
-63 DECFLMAVATVGAFA
+63 VGAFA
-78 LEVGAADPAAAV
+78 LEVGAGETTAAV
-90 SEQKAATSH
+90 SEQKAATPCH
-99 RLGGGEIIGEGFVK
+99 LDGGKTIGETFVET
-113 AYGTVYTLSGNYT
+113 YGTVYTLSGNYT
-126 QSITIETKQDITIN
+126 QGITIETKQDITIN

-207 YYSKETSEVNSTY
+207 YYSEETSDAVSTY

-235 TAEAGERTHVID
+235 IAEAGKLTRVVD
-247 CGGNS
+247 CGVYTTS
-252 SASVEIHGGNFK
+252 SLATVEIQRGTFK
-264 ASGINSG
+264 AAGNDSGVIHCGNKGTMTIN
-271 GIDCRGKGSVSI
+271 
-283 YNAKVESGNYVLA
+283 NATLEMHNGGNYVLA
-296 VGGSS
+296 ASGSS
-301 ADLKIYN
+301 AELKIYN
-308 STVVGENEN
+308 STVVGENEH
-317 SCVSVQHGG
+317 SCVTVQHGG

-333 EFTSVGNQNYHGGL
+333 KFTSVGNQNYNGGL

-371 ILAQYLGFAFLN
+371 ILAQYLGFASLN

-396 GCEKALSFGYDPEGS
+396 GCKKAFNLDYDPEGS

-418 TFEDNETDI
+418 TFEDNETDL
-427 YLKNDSS
+427 YLKNSTE

-444 DEGTKDTVGAI
+444 DEGTKDTAGAI
-455 TVQVANPAEGVQITT
+455 TVEVENPANGVQITT
-470 KTTGKDYQQNLKLTG
+470 KTTDEDYQQNLKLAS
-485 KNDDW
+485 KNDGW

-504 LTQRKGD
+504 LTQREGD
-511 KYFGLNT
+511 TYFGLNT

-554 GKKFARWKVEKVAD
+554 GKKFTGWKVEKVAD

-590 PEYDVIITAEYED
+590 PEYDVIITAEYEN
-603 EIIVDP
+603 EIVVDP
-609 GTGDTDY
+609 GTGDSDY

-722 TWEKAKQKGLFD
+722 TWENAKQKGLFD
-734 QNNEA
+734 

>member
-1 MNKKQK
+1 MRKKS
-7 KNLYRIIAALV
+7 LRFISAALAV
-18 LVLILKLL
+18 SMMASTL
-26 PQFPTPVELLL
+26 P
-37 YCIPYLVVGW
+37 
-47 DVLRKALLGI
+47 
-57 KNRQPF
+57 
-63 DECFLMAVATVGAFA
+63 VGAFA
-78 LEVGAADPAAAV
+78 LEVGAGETTAAV

-99 RLGGGEIIGEGFVK
+99 RLGGSEIIGEGFVE

-126 QSITIETKQDITIN
+126 QGITIETKQDITIN
-140 IDDEVTITGVAKF
+140 IEGEVTVTGVAKF

-301 ADLKIYN
+301 AELKIYN

-317 SCVSVQHGG
+317 SCVTVQSGG

-333 EFTSVGNQNYHGGL
+333 EFTSVGNRNYNGGL
-347 LYMLSGEATI
+347 LYMLSGKATI

-362 VAEQNGVTG
+362 VAERNSVTG
-371 ILAQYLGFAFLN
+371 ILAQYLAFAFLN

-396 GCEKALSFGYDPEGS
+396 GCKKAFELEYDREGS
-411 DIKLKNV
+411 DIELKNV

-434 TPTNAPQVEL
+434 TPANAPQVEL
-444 DEGTKDTVGAI
+444 DEGTKDTAGAI
-455 TVQVANPAEGVQITT
+455 TVEVAYPADGVQITT

-485 KNDDW
+485 KNDGW
-490 LIGYKKDADGEYRY
+490 LIGYEKGADGEYRY
-504 LTQRKGD
+504 LTQREGD
-511 KYFGLNT
+511 TYFGLNT
-518 INATATTGEGDNVTT
+518 INATATTGEGDNATT
-533 LKPYAQLKEGT
+533 LESYAQLTEGT
-544 PVNLTADILE
+544 PVKLTADIPG
-554 GKKFARWKVEKVAD
+554 GKPCTGWKVEKIAAE
-568 GTPVTGLLDAE
+568 GVTEVHDAGVIKYDPENPE
-579 TENTEN
+579 TATL
-585 TSFSM
+585 TM
-590 PEYDVIITAEYED
+590 PDYDIFVTAEYED

-722 TWEKAKQKGLFD
+722 TWENAKQKGLFD
-734 QNNEA
+734 

>member
-1 MNKKQK
+1 MRKKS
-7 KNLYRIIAALV
+7 LRFISAALAV
-18 LVLILKLL
+18 SMMASTL
-26 PQFPTPVELLL
+26 P
-37 YCIPYLVVGW
+37 
-47 DVLRKALLGI
+47 
-57 KNRQPF
+57 
-63 DECFLMAVATVGAFA
+63 VGAFA
-78 LEVGAADPAAAV
+78 LEVGAGETTAAV
-90 SEQKAATSH
+90 SEQKAATPCH
-99 RLGGGEIIGEGFVK
+99 LDGGKTIGETFVET
-113 AYGTVYTLSGNYT
+113 YGTVYTLSGNYT
-126 QSITIETKQDITIN
+126 QGITIETKQDITIN
-140 IDDEVTITGVAKF
+140 IDGEVTITGVAKF

-301 ADLKIYN
+301 AELKIYN

-317 SCVSVQHGG
+317 SCVTVQSGG

-333 EFTSVGNQNYHGGL
+333 EFTSVGNRNYNGGL
-347 LYMLSGEATI
+347 LYMLSGKATI

-362 VAEQNGVTG
+362 VAERNSVTG
-371 ILAQYLGFAFLN
+371 ILAQYLDFAFLN

-396 GCEKALSFGYDPEGS
+396 GCEKALSFGYDPDGS

-427 YLKNDSS
+427 YLENDEN
-434 TPTNAPQVEL
+434 TPANAPQVEL
-444 DEGTKDTVGAI
+444 DEGTKDTAGAI

-490 LIGYKKDADGEYRY
+490 LIGYEKGADGEYRY
-504 LTQRKGD
+504 LTQRKGNE
-511 KYFGLNT
+511 YYGLNT

-590 PEYDVIITAEYED
+590 PEYDVIITAEYEN
-603 EIIVDP
+603 ESIVDP
-609 GTGDTDY
+609 GTGDSDY

-722 TWEKAKQKGLFD
+722 TWENAKQKGLFD
-734 QNNEA
+734 

>member
-1 MNKKQK
+1 MRKKS
-7 KNLYRIIAALV
+7 LRFISAALAV
-18 LVLILKLL
+18 SMMASTL
-26 PQFPTPVELLL
+26 P
-37 YCIPYLVVGW
+37 
-47 DVLRKALLGI
+47 
-57 KNRQPF
+57 
-63 DECFLMAVATVGAFA
+63 VGAFA
-78 LEVGAADPAAAV
+78 LEVGAADPAATV

-99 RLGGGEIIGEGFVK
+99 RLEGGKIIDEGFVE
-113 AYGTVYTLSGNYT
+113 ANGTVYTLSGNYT
-126 QSITIETKQDITIN
+126 QGISITTSKDITIN
-140 IDDEVTITGVAKF
+140 IEGEVTVTGVDKF

-165 GTKDGVDQKIKMT
+165 GTKDGAAIKMT
-178 TDCNVMNTGDTGVVY
+178 TNGEAVGTVDTGIVY
-193 LEAAGADVTCNGGD
+193 LDAAGADVTCNGGD
-207 YYSKETSEVNSTY
+207 YYSAETSDVNSSY
-220 SVFCVKDGSLKLNEV
+220 SVFCVKDGSLKLNAV
-235 TAEAGERTHVID
+235 TAEAGNRTDVVD
-247 CGGNS
+247 CGETNS
-252 SASVEIHGGNFK
+252 SASVEIHGGSFK
-264 ASGINSG
+264 ASGISSG
-271 GIDCRGKGSVSI
+271 VIDCRYKGSVSI
-283 YNAKVESGNYVLA
+283 YNATLEMHNGGNYVLDA
-296 VGGSS
+296 IGSS
-301 ADLKIYN
+301 AELKIYN

-317 SCVSVQHGG
+317 SCVTVQFGG

-333 EFTSVGNQNYHGGL
+333 EFTSVGNQNYNGGL

-357 KDSNY
+357 KDSSY
-362 VAEQNGVTG
+362 VTKQSGATG
-371 ILAQYLGFAFLN
+371 ILAQYLNFASLN

-396 GCEKALSFGYDPEGS
+396 GCEKAFELDYDPEGS

-418 TFEDNETDI
+418 TFEDNKTDI
-427 YLKNDSS
+427 YLSNDSS
-434 TPTNAPQVEL
+434 TLTNAPQVEL
-444 DEGTKDTVGAI
+444 DEGTKDTAGAI
-455 TVQVANPAEGVQITT
+455 TVEVAYPAEGVQITT

-490 LIGYKKDADGEYRY
+490 LIGYEKDADGEYRY
-504 LTQRKGD
+504 LTQRKDD

-544 PVNLTADILE
+544 PVKLTADILDN
-554 GKKFARWKVEKVAD
+554 ARVTGWKVEKIA
-568 GTPVTGLLDAE
+568 AE
-579 TENTEN
+579 GVIEV
-585 TSFSM
+585 
-590 PEYDVIITAEYED
+590 YDVVDYDHENPETATLTMPDYDIFVTAEYKEGAT
-603 EIIVDP
+603 VDP
-609 GTGDTDY
+609 GTSDTDY

-734 QNNEA
+734 

>member
-1 MNKKQK
+1 MRKKS
-7 KNLYRIIAALV
+7 LRFISAALAV
-18 LVLILKLL
+18 SMMASTL
-26 PQFPTPVELLL
+26 P
-37 YCIPYLVVGW
+37 
-47 DVLRKALLGI
+47 
-57 KNRQPF
+57 
-63 DECFLMAVATVGAFA
+63 VGAFA
-78 LEVGAADPAAAV
+78 LEVGAADPAATV
-90 SEQKAATSH
+90 SEQKAATPH
-99 RLGGGEIIGEGFVK
+99 PLGGGEKIGETFVK

-178 TDCNVMNTGDTGVVY
+178 TDHDHDVIDTGYTGVVF

-207 YYSKETSEVNSTY
+207 YYSKETSHVGASY

-235 TAEAGERTHVID
+235 TAEAGWNTHVIN
-247 CGGNS
+247 CEGNS

-301 ADLKIYN
+301 AELKIYN

-317 SCVSVQHGG
+317 SCVTVQSGG

-333 EFTSVGNQNYHGGL
+333 EFTSVGNRNYNGGL
-347 LYMLSGEATI
+347 LYMLSGKATI

-362 VAEQNGVTG
+362 VAERNSVTG
-371 ILAQYLGFAFLN
+371 ILAQYLAFAFLN

-396 GCEKALSFGYDPEGS
+396 GCKKAFELEYDREGS
-411 DIKLKNV
+411 DIELKNV

-434 TPTNAPQVEL
+434 TPANAPQVEL
-444 DEGTKDTVGAI
+444 DEGTKDTAGAI
-455 TVQVANPAEGVQITT
+455 TVEVAYPADGVQITT

-485 KNDDW
+485 KNDGW
-490 LIGYKKDADGEYRY
+490 LIGYEKGADGEYRY

-722 TWEKAKQKGLFD
+722 TWENAKQKGLFD
-734 QNNEA
+734 

>member
-1 MNKKQK
+1 MRKKS
-7 KNLYRIIAALV
+7 LRFISAALAV
-18 LVLILKLL
+18 SMMASTL
-26 PQFPTPVELLL
+26 P
-37 YCIPYLVVGW
+37 
-47 DVLRKALLGI
+47 
-57 KNRQPF
+57 
-63 DECFLMAVATVGAFA
+63 VGAFA

-178 TDCNVMNTGDTGVVY
+178 TDHDHDVIDTGYTGVVF

-207 YYSKETSEVNSTY
+207 YYSKETSHVGASY

-235 TAEAGERTHVID
+235 TAEAGWNTHVIN
-247 CGGNS
+247 CEGNS

-264 ASGINSG
+264 ASESNSG
-271 GIDCRGKGSVSI
+271 GIDCGGKGSVSI

-301 ADLKIYN
+301 AELKIYN
-308 STVVGENEN
+308 STVVGENKS
-317 SCVSVQHGG
+317 SCVTVQYGG

-333 EFTSVGNQNYHGGL
+333 EFTSVGNQSYSGGL
-347 LYMLSGEATI
+347 LFMLSGEATI

-362 VAEQNGVTG
+362 VAKQNGVTG
-371 ILAQYLGFAFLN
+371 ILAQYLTVPGLT

-396 GCEKALSFGYDPEGS
+396 GCKEAFNLEYDPEGS

-418 TFEDNETDI
+418 TFEDNETDL
-427 YLKNDSS
+427 YLKNSTE

-444 DEGTKDTVGAI
+444 DEGTKDTAGAI
-455 TVQVANPAEGVQITT
+455 TVEVAHPAEGVQITT
-470 KTTGKDYQQNLKLTG
+470 KTTGKDYQQSLKLTS
-485 KNDDW
+485 KNDGW
-490 LIGYKKDADGEYRY
+490 LIGYEKDADGEYRY
-504 LTQRKGD
+504 LTQREGD
-511 KYFGLNT
+511 TYFGLNT

-590 PEYDVIITAEYED
+590 PEYDVIITAEYEN
-603 EIIVDP
+603 ESIVDP
-609 GTGDTDY
+609 GTSDTDY

-680 ISAEDTDAQK
+680 LSAEDTDAQK

-722 TWEKAKQKGLFD
+722 TWNAAREMGLFD
-734 QNNEA
+734 KTEA

>member
-1 MNKKQK
+1 MRKKS
-7 KNLYRIIAALV
+7 LRFISAALAV
-18 LVLILKLL
+18 SMMASTL
-26 PQFPTPVELLL
+26 P
-37 YCIPYLVVGW
+37 
-47 DVLRKALLGI
+47 
-57 KNRQPF
+57 
-63 DECFLMAVATVGAFA
+63 VGAFA
-78 LEVGAADPAAAV
+78 LEVGAADPAATV
-90 SEQKAATSH
+90 SEQEAAKSH
-99 RLGGGEIIGEGFVK
+99 RLDGGEKIGEEFVEAK
-113 AYGTVYTLSGNYT
+113 GTVYTLSGNYT
-126 QSITIETKQDITIN
+126 KGITIETKQDITIN

-153 LDVTGTGKVTIN
+153 LHVTGTGKVTIN
-165 GTKDGVDQKIKMT
+165 GTKDGADQNIKMK
-178 TDCNVMNTGDTGVVY
+178 TDCDVMNTGDTGIVY
-193 LEAAGADVTCNGGD
+193 LDAAGADVTCNGGD
-207 YYSKETSEVNSTY
+207 YYSEEMSDADSTY

-235 TAEAGERTHVID
+235 IAEAGKLTRVVD
-247 CGGNS
+247 CGVYTTS
-252 SASVEIHGGNFK
+252 SLATVEIQRGTFK
-264 ASGINSG
+264 AAGNDSGVIHCGNKGTMTIN
-271 GIDCRGKGSVSI
+271 
-283 YNAKVESGNYVLA
+283 NATLEMHNGGNYVLA
-296 VGGSS
+296 ASGSS
-301 ADLKIYN
+301 AELKIYN

-317 SCVSVQHGG
+317 SCVTVQHGG

-333 EFTSVGNQNYHGGL
+333 KFTSVGNQNYNGGL

-396 GCEKALSFGYDPEGS
+396 GCENALSFGYDPEGS
-411 DIKLKNV
+411 DIELKNV
-418 TFEDNETDI
+418 TFEDNKTDI

-434 TPTNAPQVEL
+434 TPANAPQVEL
-444 DEGTKDTVGAI
+444 DEGTKDTAGAI

-470 KTTGKDYQQNLKLTG
+470 KTTGEDYQQNLKLAS
-485 KNDDW
+485 KNDGW

-504 LTQRKGD
+504 LTQREGD

-590 PEYDVIITAEYED
+590 PEYDVIITAEYEN
-603 EIIVDP
+603 ESIVDP
-609 GTGDTDY
+609 GTSDTDY

-722 TWEKAKQKGLFD
+722 TWENAKQKGLFD
-734 QNNEA
+734 KTEA

>member
-1 MNKKQK
+1 MRKKS
-7 KNLYRIIAALV
+7 LRFISAALAV
-18 LVLILKLL
+18 SMMASTL
-26 PQFPTPVELLL
+26 P
-37 YCIPYLVVGW
+37 
-47 DVLRKALLGI
+47 
-57 KNRQPF
+57 
-63 DECFLMAVATVGAFA
+63 VGAFA
-78 LEVGAADPAAAV
+78 LEVGAGETTAAV
-90 SEQKAATSH
+90 SEQKAATPCH
-99 RLGGGEIIGEGFVK
+99 LDGGKTIGETFVET
-113 AYGTVYTLSGNYT
+113 YGTVYTLSGNYT
-126 QSITIETKQDITIN
+126 QGITIETKQDITIN
-140 IDDEVTITGVAKF
+140 IDGEVTITGVAKF

-264 ASGINSG
+264 ASGINCG

-301 ADLKIYN
+301 AELKIYN

-317 SCVSVQHGG
+317 SCVTVQSGG

-333 EFTSVGNQNYHGGL
+333 EFTSVGNRNYNGGL
-347 LYMLSGEATI
+347 LYMLSGKATI

-362 VAEQNGVTG
+362 VAERNSVTG
-371 ILAQYLGFAFLN
+371 ILAQYLDFAFLN

-396 GCEKALSFGYDPEGS
+396 GCKKAFDLEYDPEGS

-418 TFEDNETDI
+418 TFENNETDI
-427 YLKNDSS
+427 YLENDSS
-434 TPTNAPQVEL
+434 TPANAPQVKL
-444 DEGTKDTVGAI
+444 DKGTKDTAGAI
-455 TVQVANPAEGVQITT
+455 TVEVENPANGVQITT
-470 KTTGKDYQQNLKLTG
+470 KTTDEDYQQNLKLAS
-485 KNDDW
+485 KNDGW

-504 LTQRKGD
+504 LTKREGD
-511 KYFGLNT
+511 NYFGLNT
-518 INATATTGEGDNVTT
+518 INATATTGEGDNATT
-533 LKPYAQLKEGT
+533 LESYAQLKEGT

-554 GKKFARWKVEKVAD
+554 GKKFTGWKVEKVAD

-590 PEYDVIITAEYED
+590 PEYDVIITAEYEN
-603 EIIVDP
+603 EIVVDP
-609 GTGDTDY
+609 GTGDSDY

-722 TWEKAKQKGLFD
+722 TWENAKQKGLFD
-734 QNNEA
+734 

>member
-1 MNKKQK
+1 MRKKS
-7 KNLYRIIAALV
+7 LRFISAALAV
-18 LVLILKLL
+18 SMMASTL
-26 PQFPTPVELLL
+26 P
-37 YCIPYLVVGW
+37 
-47 DVLRKALLGI
+47 
-57 KNRQPF
+57 
-63 DECFLMAVATVGAFA
+63 VGAFA
-78 LEVGAADPAAAV
+78 LEVGAGETTAAV
-90 SEQKAATSH
+90 SEQKAATPH
-99 RLGGGEIIGEGFVK
+99 PLGGGEKIGETFVK

-178 TDCNVMNTGDTGVVY
+178 TDHDHDVIDTGYTGVVF

-207 YYSKETSEVNSTY
+207 YYSKEMSHVGASY

-235 TAEAGERTHVID
+235 TAEAGWNTHVIN
-247 CGGNS
+247 CEGNS

-264 ASGINSG
+264 ASESNSG
-271 GIDCRGKGSVSI
+271 GIDCGGKGSVSI

-301 ADLKIYN
+301 AELKIYN
-308 STVVGENEN
+308 STVVGENKS
-317 SCVSVQHGG
+317 SCVTVQYGG

-333 EFTSVGNQNYHGGL
+333 EFTSVGNQSYSGGF
-347 LYMLSGEATI
+347 LYMLSGKATI

-362 VAEQNGVTG
+362 VAEQNGLTG
-371 ILAQYLGFAFLN
+371 ILAQYLTVPGLT

-396 GCEKALSFGYDPEGS
+396 GCKEAFNLEYDPEGS

-418 TFEDNETDI
+418 TFENNETDI
-427 YLKNDSS
+427 YLENDSS
-434 TPTNAPQVEL
+434 TPANAPQVKL
-444 DEGTKDTVGAI
+444 DKGTKDTAGAI
-455 TVQVANPAEGVQITT
+455 TVEVENPANGVQITT
-470 KTTGKDYQQNLKLTG
+470 KTTDEDYQQNLKLAS
-485 KNDDW
+485 KNDGW

-544 PVNLTADILE
+544 PVNLTADIPDN
-554 GKKFARWKVEKVAD
+554 ARVTGWKVEKIA
-568 GTPVTGLLDAE
+568 AE
-579 TENTEN
+579 GVIEVYGVVDYDHENPETA
-585 TSFSM
+585 TLTM
-590 PEYDVIITAEYED
+590 PDYDIFVTAEYE
-603 EIIVDP
+603 EGATVDP
-609 GTGDTDY
+609 GTGDSDY

-690 AARWAVEQELLNDA
+690 AARWAVEQGLMNDA

-722 TWEKAKQKGLFD
+722 TWENAKQKGLFD
-734 QNNEA
+734 

>member
-1 MNKKQK
+1 MRKKS
-7 KNLYRIIAALV
+7 LRFISAALAV
-18 LVLILKLL
+18 SMMASTL
-26 PQFPTPVELLL
+26 P
-37 YCIPYLVVGW
+37 
-47 DVLRKALLGI
+47 
-57 KNRQPF
+57 
-63 DECFLMAVATVGAFA
+63 VGAFA
-78 LEVGAADPAAAV
+78 LEVGAGETTAAV
-90 SEQKAATSH
+90 SEQEAATVLSH
-99 RLGGGEIIGEGFVK
+99 DGGTINAGHYIMEG
-113 AYGTVYTLSGNYT
+113 GNYT
-126 QSITIETKQDITIN
+126 GGFTIDTTGDVTIDITG
-140 IDDEVTITGVAKF
+140 EVTVTGVFKF
-153 LDVTGTGKVTIN
+153 LHVTGTGKVIIN

-178 TDCNVMNTGDTGVVY
+178 TTFREVDTEDTGIVY
-193 LEAAGADVTCNGGD
+193 LDAAGADVTCNGGD
-207 YYSKETSEVNSTY
+207 YYSVETSNVVSAY
-220 SVFCVKDGSLKLNEV
+220 SVFCVKDGSLKLNKV
-235 TAEAGERTHVID
+235 TAEAGNRTDVVD
-247 CGGNS
+247 CGKTNS
-252 SASVEIHGGNFK
+252 SASVEIHGGSFK
-264 ASGINSG
+264 ASGIDSKV
-271 GIDCRGKGSVSI
+271 IDCNSKGTI
-283 YNAKVESGNYVLA
+283 YNATLEMHNGGNYVLTA
-296 VGGSS
+296 SGSS

-317 SCVSVQHGG
+317 SCVTVQHGG

-333 EFTSVGNQNYHGGL
+333 EFTSVGNKNYNGGL

-396 GCEKALSFGYDPEGS
+396 GCKKAVELDYDPEGS

-418 TFEDNETDI
+418 TFEDNETDL
-427 YLKNDSS
+427 YLKNSTE
-434 TPTNAPQVEL
+434 TPTDAPQVEL
-444 DEGTKDTVGAI
+444 DEGTKDTAGAI

-470 KTTGKDYQQNLKLTG
+470 KTTGKDYQQNLKLTS
-485 KNDDW
+485 KNDGW

-504 LTQRKGD
+504 LTQRKDD

-518 INATATTGEGDNVTT
+518 IDATATTGEGDDVTT
-533 LKPYAQLKEGT
+533 LEPYAQVKEGT
-544 PVNLTADILE
+544 PVNLTANAAPG

-590 PEYDVIITAEYED
+590 PDYDVIITAEYE
-603 EIIVDP
+603 EGATGDP
-609 GTGDTDY
+609 GTSDTDY

-734 QNNEA
+734 KTEA

>member
-1 MNKKQK
+1 MRKKS
-7 KNLYRIIAALV
+7 LRFISAALAV
-18 LVLILKLL
+18 SMMASTL
-26 PQFPTPVELLL
+26 P
-37 YCIPYLVVGW
+37 
-47 DVLRKALLGI
+47 
-57 KNRQPF
+57 
-63 DECFLMAVATVGAFA
+63 VGAFA
-78 LEVGAADPAAAV
+78 LEVGAADPVAAV

-178 TDCNVMNTGDTGVVY
+178 TDHDHDVIDTGYTGVVF

-207 YYSKETSEVNSTY
+207 YYSKEMSHVGASY

-235 TAEAGERTHVID
+235 TAEAGWNTHVIN
-247 CGGNS
+247 CEGNS

-264 ASGINSG
+264 ASESNSG
-271 GIDCRGKGSVSI
+271 GIDCGGKGSVSI

-301 ADLKIYN
+301 AELKIYN
-308 STVVGENEN
+308 STIVGKNEN
-317 SCVSVQHGG
+317 SCVTVQHGG

-333 EFTSVGNQNYHGGL
+333 EFTSVGNRNYNGGL

-362 VAEQNGVTG
+362 VAERNSVTG
-371 ILAQYLGFAFLN
+371 ILAQYLDFAFLN

-396 GCEKALSFGYDPEGS
+396 GCEKALSFGYDPDGS

-418 TFEDNETDI
+418 TFEDNKTDI
-427 YLKNDSS
+427 YLSNDSS

-444 DEGTKDTVGAI
+444 DEGTKDTAGAI
-455 TVQVANPAEGVQITT
+455 TVQVANPAEGVLITT
-470 KTTGKDYQQNLKLTG
+470 KTTGKDYQQSLKLTS
-485 KNDDW
+485 KNDGW
-490 LIGYKKDADGEYRY
+490 LIGYEKDADGDADGEYRY

-518 INATATTGEGDNVTT
+518 INATATTGEGDNATT
-533 LKPYAQLKEGT
+533 LESYAQLTEGT
-544 PVNLTADILE
+544 PVKLTADIPG
-554 GKKFARWKVEKVAD
+554 GKPCTGWKVEKIAAE
-568 GTPVTGLLDAE
+568 GVTEVHDAGVIKYDPENPE
-579 TENTEN
+579 TATL
-585 TSFSM
+585 TM
-590 PEYDVIITAEYED
+590 PDYDIFVTAEYE
-603 EIIVDP
+603 EGATVDP
-609 GTGDTDY
+609 GTGDSDY

-722 TWEKAKQKGLFD
+722 TWENAKQKGLFD
-734 QNNEA
+734 

>member
-1 MNKKQK
+1 MRKKS
-7 KNLYRIIAALV
+7 LRFISAALAV
-18 LVLILKLL
+18 SMMASTL
-26 PQFPTPVELLL
+26 P
-37 YCIPYLVVGW
+37 
-47 DVLRKALLGI
+47 
-57 KNRQPF
+57 
-63 DECFLMAVATVGAFA
+63 VGAFA
-78 LEVGAADPAAAV
+78 LEVGAGETTAAV
-90 SEQKAATSH
+90 SEQKAATPCH
-99 RLGGGEIIGEGFVK
+99 LDGGKTIGETFVET
-113 AYGTVYTLSGNYT
+113 YGTVYTLSGNYT
-126 QSITIETKQDITIN
+126 QGITIETKQDITIN

-165 GTKDGVDQKIKMT
+165 GTKDGVDQKIKTT

-301 ADLKIYN
+301 AELKIYN

-317 SCVSVQHGG
+317 SCVTVQSGG

-333 EFTSVGNQNYHGGL
+333 EFTSVGNRNYNGGL
-347 LYMLSGEATI
+347 LYMLSGKATI

-362 VAEQNGVTG
+362 VAERNSVTG
-371 ILAQYLGFAFLN
+371 ILAQYLDFAFLN

-396 GCEKALSFGYDPEGS
+396 GCEKALSFGYDPDGS

-418 TFEDNETDI
+418 TFEDNKTDI
-427 YLKNDSS
+427 YLSNDSS

-444 DEGTKDTVGAI
+444 DEGTKDTAGAI

-470 KTTGKDYQQNLKLTG
+470 KTTGKDYQQSLKLTS
-485 KNDDW
+485 KNDGW
-490 LIGYKKDADGEYRY
+490 LIGYEKDADGDADGEYRY
-504 LTQRKGD
+504 LTKRKGD

-518 INATATTGEGDNVTT
+518 INATATTGEGDNATT
-533 LKPYAQLKEGT
+533 LESYAQLKEGT

-554 GKKFARWKVEKVAD
+554 GKKFTGWKVEKVAD

-590 PEYDVIITAEYED
+590 PEYDVIITAEYEN
-603 EIIVDP
+603 EIVVDP
-609 GTGDTDY
+609 GTGDSDY

-722 TWEKAKQKGLFD
+722 TWENAKQKGLFD
-734 QNNEA
+734 

>member
-1 MNKKQK
+1 MRKKS
-7 KNLYRIIAALV
+7 LRFISAALAV
-18 LVLILKLL
+18 SMMASTL
-26 PQFPTPVELLL
+26 P
-37 YCIPYLVVGW
+37 
-47 DVLRKALLGI
+47 
-57 KNRQPF
+57 
-63 DECFLMAVATVGAFA
+63 VGAFA
-78 LEVGAADPAAAV
+78 LEVGAADPAATV

-99 RLGGGEIIGEGFVK
+99 RLEGGEIIGEGV
-113 AYGTVYTLSGNYT
+113 ANGTVYTLSGNYT
-126 QSITIETKQDITIN
+126 QGITIKTKQDITIN
-140 IDDEVTITGVAKF
+140 IEGEVTVTGVAKF
-153 LDVTGTGKVTIN
+153 LHVTGTGKVTIN

-178 TDCNVMNTGDTGVVY
+178 TNCREVGGDTGIVY
-193 LEAAGADVTCNGGD
+193 LDAAGADVTCNGGD
-207 YYSKETSEVNSTY
+207 YYSEETSEVWSTY
-220 SVFCVKDGSLKLNEV
+220 SVFCVKDGSLKLNKV
-235 TAEAGERTHVID
+235 IAEAGESTRVVD
-247 CGGNS
+247 CGVYTTS
-252 SASVEIHGGNFK
+252 SLATVEIQEGTFK
-264 ASGINSG
+264 AAGHDSGVIHCGNKGTMTIN
-271 GIDCRGKGSVSI
+271 
-283 YNAKVESGNYVLA
+283 NATLEMHNGGNYVLA
-296 VGGSS
+296 ASGSS
-301 ADLKIYN
+301 AELKIYN

-317 SCVSVQHGG
+317 SCVTVQHGG

-333 EFTSVGNQNYHGGL
+333 KFTSVGNQNYNGGL

-371 ILAQYLGFAFLN
+371 ILAQYLGFASLN

-396 GCEKALSFGYDPEGS
+396 GCKKAFELEYDREGS
-411 DIKLKNV
+411 DIELKNV

-434 TPTNAPQVEL
+434 TPANAPQVEL
-444 DEGTKDTVGAI
+444 DEGTKDTAGAI

-470 KTTGKDYQQNLKLTG
+470 KTTGKDYQQNLKLAS
-485 KNDDW
+485 KNDGW

-504 LTQRKGD
+504 LTQREGD
-511 KYFGLNT
+511 TYFGLNT
-518 INATATTGEGDNVTT
+518 INATATTGEGDNATT
-533 LKPYAQLKEGT
+533 LESYAQLTEGT
-544 PVNLTADILE
+544 PVKLTADIPG

-590 PEYDVIITAEYED
+590 PEYDVIITAEYEN
-603 EIIVDP
+603 ESIVDP
-609 GTGDTDY
+609 GTGDSDY

-722 TWEKAKQKGLFD
+722 TWENAKQKGLFD
-734 QNNEA
+734 